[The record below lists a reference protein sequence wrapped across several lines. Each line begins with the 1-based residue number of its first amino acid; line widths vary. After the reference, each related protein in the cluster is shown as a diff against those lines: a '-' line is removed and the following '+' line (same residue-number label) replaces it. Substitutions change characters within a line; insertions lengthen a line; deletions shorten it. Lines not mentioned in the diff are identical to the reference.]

1 MRKSFSPRTQHT
13 MPNATDLGIKTLQG
27 GIFKGKAVERGTDR
41 RLFGVVVELV
51 GTGRAYVTSPTGYFK
66 LEDVEEGTHRA
77 RFTFPGFAPVEEP
90 ITIRSGETLDLTVE
104 FERAE

>member
-1 MRKSFSPRTQHT
+1 MRKSFSPRIPIA
-13 MPNATDLGIKTLQG
+13 MPTAAQLGIAIQQG
-27 GIFKGKAVERGTDR
+27 GIFKGKTVEKGTDR

-66 LEDVEEGTHRA
+66 LEDVEEGTHLA

-90 ITIRSGETLDLTVE
+90 ITIKDGETLDLTVE
-104 FERAE
+104 FDRAD

>member
-1 MRKSFSPRTQHT
+1 MRKSFSPRAF
-13 MPNATDLGIKTLQG
+13 NAMSTATELGIKTLQG
-27 GIFKGKAVERGTDR
+27 GIFKGKTVEKGTGR

-66 LEDVEEGTHRA
+66 LEDVEEGTHLA

-90 ITIRSGETLDLTVE
+90 IIIKNGETLDLTVE
-104 FERAE
+104 FERTQ

>member
-1 MRKSFSPRTQHT
+1 MTNPVE
-13 MPNATDLGIKTLQG
+13 LGIKTQQG
-27 GIFKGKAVERGTDR
+27 GIFKGKTVEKGTDR

-66 LEDVEEGTHRA
+66 LEEVEEGTHLA

-90 ITIRSGETLDLTVE
+90 VTIKSGETLDLTVE